1 MIIGVKPKDGISG
14 KANLKFFEVNN
25 RGGAT
30 IMTQRAKGGDNTTV
44 KTLGIK
50 VIKYLVDGIIDG
62 TINEEEIQKFKIK
75 NQSVTENRFS
85 VSWKKCQICEKGF
98 RTEQGVKLHVNKMHV
113 GDIRY
118 TTCGKTYKTER
129 EIKLHIN
136 RVHEQ
141 EKQIKCEICEKDFKT
156 NHEFRIHMNR
166 VHPGQDGIYCE
177 VCRIILKGETEFRKH
192 SELEHSE
199 VVSPHA
205 KKRKHD
211 QEYYEK
217 IIEEERLDISQ
228 VDNEMEVDNN
238 PGKTLQEQ
246 EDEKVLLKQEKWFEE
261 EVKFQEMKR
270 KLSEDRR
277 KEENKRKRQ
286 ISIRKNKK
294 SSEKKPRDTKED
306 LKIEEIVK
314 DITSDGQINDG
325 DGPGCMGWSVNDK
338 EKEKHFDLNG
348 AFEEIQSLFNGIKN
362 PWICKTDK
370 QFEKRYKRSQ
380 RRV

>member
-1 MIIGVKPKDGISG
+1 
-14 KANLKFFEVNN
+14 
-25 RGGAT
+25 
-30 IMTQRAKGGDNTTV
+30 MTQRAKGGDNTTV

-217 IIEEERLDISQ
+217 IIEEERLDTSQ
-228 VDNEMEVDNN
+228 VDNEMEIDND

-277 KEENKRKRQ
+277 KQENKLGLSWAKL
-286 ISIRKNKK
+286 KL
-294 SSEKKPRDTKED
+294 SSM
-306 LKIEEIVK
+306 I
-314 DITSDGQINDG
+314 
-325 DGPGCMGWSVNDK
+325 
-338 EKEKHFDLNG
+338 
-348 AFEEIQSLFNGIKN
+348 
-362 PWICKTDK
+362 
-370 QFEKRYKRSQ
+370 
-380 RRV
+380 

>member
-1 MIIGVKPKDGISG
+1 
-14 KANLKFFEVNN
+14 
-25 RGGAT
+25 
-30 IMTQRAKGGDNTTV
+30 
-44 KTLGIK
+44 
-50 VIKYLVDGIIDG
+50 
-62 TINEEEIQKFKIK
+62 
-75 NQSVTENRFS
+75 
-85 VSWKKCQICEKGF
+85 
-98 RTEQGVKLHVNKMHV
+98 MHI
-113 GDIRY
+113 GDIRC
-118 TTCGKTYKTER
+118 TTYGKTYKTER
-129 EIKLHIN
+129 ENKLHMN

-277 KEENKRKRQ
+277 KEENKRKQQ

-325 DGPGCMGWSVNDK
+325 DGPGYMGWSVNNK
-338 EKEKHFDLNG
+338 EKEKRFDLNG